1 MEGAMRWVIA
11 ALLIVTLVAPV
22 GAQSSAP
29 PFAAEA
35 VDAAVVLVS
44 VVTESSSGRAARG
57 SGSGVI
63 LEPDGL
69 ILTAN
74 HVVSRARQID
84 VTLAGGET
92 YRARIVGTDPVFDS
106 ALIRIDAPML
116 LPTAALGDSAEL
128 QSGSLV
134 TALGRSPRRR
144 SGPTT
149 GIVIARDLEARPGIP
164 HVRSTA
170 VVWPGDSGGALVND
184 RGEIVGLIVAIT
196 RDGTVS
202 LSVASEAIRRHFEDL
217 RAGFVR
223 HAWLGVTGITVTP
236 EVALELGVAPGGV
249 LITDV
254 VEGGPAAL
262 AGLRGGR
269 PLGARDL
276 PRGGDVIVAIDGRPV
291 PTFGALAAYVLGRRI
306 GDPVTLEFLRDG
318 ATFTT
323 TVVLG
328 ERPGI

>member
-1 MEGAMRWVIA
+1 MRWIIA
-11 ALLIVTLVAPV
+11 ALLVVTLAAPV
-22 GAQSSAP
+22 AAQSSAP
-29 PFAAEA
+29 PAAEA

-44 VVTESSSGRAARG
+44 VVTESNGRTARG

-69 ILTAN
+69 ILTAH
-74 HVVSRARQID
+74 HVIRSARQIT
-84 VTLAGGET
+84 VTLPGGET
-92 YRARIVGTDPVFDS
+92 YGARVVGTDPVFDS
-106 ALIRIDAPML
+106 ALIKIDPAVL
-116 LPTAALGDSAEL
+116 LPTAILGDSAEL
-128 QSGSLV
+128 QSGAPV

-144 SGPTT
+144 AGPTT
-149 GIVIARDLEARPGIP
+149 GVVLAKDLEARPGIP

-184 RGEIVGLIVAIT
+184 RGEVIGLIVAIT
-196 RDGTVS
+196 RDGAVS
-202 LSVASEAIRRHFEDL
+202 LSVASEAIRRYFEDL

-236 EVALELGVAPGGV
+236 EVALELGTAPGGV

-269 PLGARDL
+269 ALAPRDL

-291 PTFGALAAYVLGRRI
+291 PTFGALAAYVLSRRI
-306 GDPVTLEFLRDG
+306 GDAVTLGLVRDG
-318 ATFTT
+318 RTVTA